1 VKKLWERL
9 SSRDVYMIQENV
21 MAAEI
26 LPAGKLKPETLTK
39 LLRHTS
45 QAKELVV
52 GPAVGED
59 AAVIDQ
65 GDRHLVVT
73 TDPIT
78 FATEHCGWYSVCVN
92 ANDIAACGGKPRY
105 YSAAIVLPEGKSR
118 IEDVEALFAEI
129 EDACRE
135 IGVLWIG
142 GHTEVSPTVNTVL
155 VAGQMIGEV
164 TPENLCRSSDAKVG
178 DALVLVKAAA
188 IEATAIIATE
198 KAEKVGAVHGAEM
211 TKRSQNFLFAPG
223 ISVVR
228 EARLAR
234 NFPVHAMHDPTEG
247 GVATGI
253 RELCMASNCG
263 AVVEA
268 TAITVLPETEALCQ
282 QFGLNPLGA
291 ISSGALLLTLPA
303 EAASDLLREYDKAG
317 IPAQVI
323 GEIVPPGV
331 GLQLQEMEGDA
342 KPLPEFI
349 VDEITKLYE

>member
-1 VKKLWERL
+1 
-9 SSRDVYMIQENV
+9 

-26 LPAGKLKPETLTK
+26 LPAGKLRPETLAK
-39 LLRHTS
+39 LLGYTS
-45 QAKELVV
+45 RAPEVVV

-65 GDRHLVVT
+65 GNRYLVVT

-78 FATEHCGWYSVCVN
+78 FATEYCGWYSVCVN
-92 ANDIAACGGKPRY
+92 ANDIAACGGTPRY
-105 YSAAIVLPEGKSR
+105 YSAAIVLPEGKTR

-129 EDACRE
+129 ADACRQMD
-135 IGVLWIG
+135 ILWVG
-142 GHTEVSPTVNTVL
+142 GHTEVSPTVNSVL

-164 TPENLCRSSDAKVG
+164 APEHLCRSSDAKAG

-198 KAEKVGAVHGAEM
+198 KAKEVGAVHGSEM
-211 TKRSQNFLFAPG
+211 TERSQDFLFAPG

-263 AVVEA
+263 AVVEP

-291 ISSGALLLTLPA
+291 ISSGALLLTLPPE
-303 EAASDLLREYDKAG
+303 EASAC
-317 IPAQVI
+317 
-323 GEIVPPGV
+323 GERGCSPGV
-331 GLQLQEMEGDA
+331 RENVLTRAEVDRRTSGPGPRVRSRCLG
-342 KPLPEFI
+342 PLFDWRIE
-349 VDEITKLYE
+349 V

>member
-1 VKKLWERL
+1 
-9 SSRDVYMIQENV
+9 

-26 LPAGKLKPETLTK
+26 LPAGKLRPETLTQ

-65 GDRHLVVT
+65 GSQYLVVT

-78 FATEHCGWYSVCVN
+78 FATERCGWYSVCVN
-92 ANDIAACGGKPRY
+92 ANDIAASGGTPRY
-105 YSAAIVLPEGKSR
+105 YSAAIVLPEGQTKLV
-118 IEDVEALFAEI
+118 DVEFLFAEI

-164 TPENLCRSSDAKVG
+164 TPEHLCRSSDAKEG

-188 IEATAIIATE
+188 IEATAIIAME
-198 KAEKVGAVHGAEM
+198 KAAEVAAVHGEERL
-211 TKRSQNFLFAPG
+211 KKSQNFLLDPG
-223 ISVVR
+223 ISIVQ
-228 EARLAR
+228 EAALAR
-234 NFPVHAMHDPTEG
+234 KYPVNAMHDPTEG

-268 TAITVLPETEALCQ
+268 TAITVLSETEALCQ

-291 ISSGALLLTLPA
+291 ISSGSLLLTLPA
-303 EAASDLLREYDKAG
+303 EAASDLIQEYDKAG
-317 IPAQVI
+317 IPAKVI

-331 GLQLQEMEGDA
+331 GLQLQEAEGDA
-342 KPLPEFI
+342 RSLPEFV
-349 VDEITKLYE
+349 VDEITKLYT